1 MASITGKE
9 YLDGRRLAASERER
23 FGRAS
28 GPAFGNTPLV
38 WGDQLFGFELEPT
51 GTVEPENAL
60 RVGATQ
66 NGLDVIIVAS
76 HANDG
81 DLTISAGCKLTL
93 DIMQSDTVNG
103 VFEEVGPSICITA
116 PAGGL
121 VIGRGELV
129 ARFALGNMSKPW
141 AKVKLTI
148 DGTISGGNIDIAL
161 AYVAR

>member
-9 YLDGRRLAASERER
+9 YLDGRRLAASERAR
-23 FGRAS
+23 SARAAGPVFG
-28 GPAFGNTPLV
+28 GGPLV
-38 WGDQLFGFELEPT
+38 WGDQLFGGDIVPT
-51 GTVEPENAL
+51 GSIEPDTAL
-60 RVGATQ
+60 RVGTTGNA
-66 NGLDVIIVAS
+66 LDIVVVAS
-76 HANDG
+76 PANAG
-81 DLTISAGCKLTL
+81 ELTVSAGCKLTL
-93 DIMQSDTVNG
+93 DLMQSDTVNG

-121 VIGRGELV
+121 VIGRDELV